1 MSREHTEKNAE
12 RIQHPLSPVFDSR
25 SRVLILGTMP
35 SPKSRETGFYYG
47 HPQNR
52 FWRVMAEL
60 LDEPFPASR
69 EERLALALRRG
80 FALWDVLASCTIRGA
95 DDGSIRDPRPNDLSV
110 VLSAAPIQ
118 AIFTTGTK
126 ASSLYRRL
134 CLPQTGRESIPL
146 PSTSAANCRFCT
158 YDTLLDAYRVILP
171 YLPPRQEKN

>member
-1 MSREHTEKNAE
+1 MNAQQV
-12 RIQHPLSPVFDSR
+12 IHPLVPVFDER

-69 EERLALALRRG
+69 EKRLALALRRH
-80 FALWDVLASCTIRGA
+80 FALWDVLASCVIRGA
-95 DDGSIRDPRPNDLSV
+95 DDGSIREPEANDLSA
-110 VLSAAPIQ
+110 VLSAAPIE

-126 ASSLYRRL
+126 AAALYRKL
-134 CLPQTGRESIPL
+134 CLPKTGVEAIAL
-146 PSTSAANCRFCT
+146 PSTSAANCRF
-158 YDTLLDAYRVILP
+158 YSYEQLVKAYAAVKE
-171 YLPPRQEKN
+171 YLN

>member
-1 MSREHTEKNAE
+1 MNAQQV
-12 RIQHPLSPVFDSR
+12 IHPLAPVFDER

-69 EERLALALRRG
+69 EERLALALRRH
-80 FALWDVLASCTIRGA
+80 FALWDVLASCVIRGA
-95 DDGSIRDPRPNDLSV
+95 DDGSIREPEANNLSA
-110 VLSAAPIQ
+110 VLSAAPIE

-126 ASSLYRRL
+126 AAALYRKL
-134 CLPQTGRESIPL
+134 CLPKTGVEAIAL
-146 PSTSAANCRFCT
+146 PSTSAANCRF
-158 YDTLLDAYRVILP
+158 YSYEQLVKAYAAVKE
-171 YLPPRQEKN
+171 YLN

>member
-1 MSREHTEKNAE
+1 MNAQQV
-12 RIQHPLSPVFDSR
+12 IHPLAPVFNER

-69 EERLALALRRG
+69 EERLALALRRH
-80 FALWDVLASCTIRGA
+80 FALWDVLASCVIRGA
-95 DDGSIRDPRPNDLSV
+95 DDGSIREPEANDLSA
-110 VLSAAPIQ
+110 VLSAAPIE

-126 ASSLYRRL
+126 AAALYRKL
-134 CLPQTGRESIPL
+134 CLPKTGVEAIAL
-146 PSTSAANCRFCT
+146 PSTSAANCRF
-158 YDTLLDAYRVILP
+158 YSYEQLVKAYAAVKE
-171 YLPPRQEKN
+171 YLN

>member
-1 MSREHTEKNAE
+1 MNAQQV
-12 RIQHPLSPVFDSR
+12 IHPLATVFDAH

-69 EERLALALRRG
+69 EERLALALRRH
-80 FALWDVLASCTIRGA
+80 FALWDVLASCVIRWA
-95 DDGSIRDPRPNDLSV
+95 DDGSIREPEANDLSA
-110 VLSAAPIQ
+110 VLSAAPIE

-126 ASSLYRRL
+126 AAALYRKL
-134 CLPQTGRESIPL
+134 CLPKTGVEAIAL
-146 PSTSAANCRFCT
+146 PSTSAANCRF
-158 YDTLLDAYRVILP
+158 YSYEQLVKAYAAVKE
-171 YLPPRQEKN
+171 YLN

>member
-1 MSREHTEKNAE
+1 MNAQQV
-12 RIQHPLSPVFDSR
+12 IHPLVPVFDER

-69 EERLALALRRG
+69 EERLALALRRH
-80 FALWDVLASCTIRGA
+80 FALWDVLASCVIRGA
-95 DDGSIRDPRPNDLSV
+95 DDGSIRELEANDLSA
-110 VLSAAPIQ
+110 VLSAAPIE

-126 ASSLYRRL
+126 AAALYRKL
-134 CLPQTGRESIPL
+134 CLPKTGVEAIAL
-146 PSTSAANCRFCT
+146 PSTSAANCRF
-158 YDTLLDAYRVILP
+158 YSYEQLVKAYAAVKE
-171 YLPPRQEKN
+171 YLN

>member
-1 MSREHTEKNAE
+1 MNAQQV
-12 RIQHPLSPVFDSR
+12 IHPLAPVFDER

-69 EERLALALRRG
+69 EERLALALRRH
-80 FALWDVLASCTIRGA
+80 FALWDVLASCVIRGA
-95 DDGSIRDPRPNDLSV
+95 DDGSIREPEANDLSA
-110 VLSAAPIQ
+110 VLSAAPIE

-126 ASSLYRRL
+126 AAALYRKL
-134 CLPQTGRESIPL
+134 CLPKTGMEAIAL
-146 PSTSAANCRFCT
+146 PSTSAANCRF
-158 YDTLLDAYRVILP
+158 YSYEQLVKAYAAVKE
-171 YLPPRQEKN
+171 YLN

>member
-1 MSREHTEKNAE
+1 MNAQQV
-12 RIQHPLSPVFDSR
+12 IHPLAPVFDEC

-69 EERLALALRRG
+69 EERLALALRRH
-80 FALWDVLASCTIRGA
+80 FALWDVLASCVIRGA
-95 DDGSIRDPRPNDLSV
+95 DDGSIREPEANDLSA
-110 VLSAAPIQ
+110 VLSAAPIE

-126 ASSLYRRL
+126 AAALYRKL
-134 CLPQTGRESIPL
+134 CLPKTGVEAIAL
-146 PSTSAANCRFCT
+146 PSTSAANCRF
-158 YDTLLDAYRVILP
+158 YSYEQLVKAYAAVKE
-171 YLPPRQEKN
+171 YLN

>member
-1 MSREHTEKNAE
+1 MKAE
-12 RIQHPLSPVFDSR
+12 QVIHPLAPVFDER

-69 EERLALALRRG
+69 EERLALALRRH
-80 FALWDVLASCTIRGA
+80 FALWDVLASCVIRGA
-95 DDGSIRDPRPNDLSV
+95 DDGSIREPAANDLSR
-110 VLSAAPIQ
+110 VLDAAPIE

-126 ASSLYRRL
+126 AASLYRRL
-134 CLPQTGRESIPL
+134 CLPQTRIEAIAL
-146 PSTSAANCRFCT
+146 PSTSAANCRF
-158 YDTLLDAYRVILP
+158 YSYGELVKAYAVLRD
-171 YLPPRQEKN
+171 YLT